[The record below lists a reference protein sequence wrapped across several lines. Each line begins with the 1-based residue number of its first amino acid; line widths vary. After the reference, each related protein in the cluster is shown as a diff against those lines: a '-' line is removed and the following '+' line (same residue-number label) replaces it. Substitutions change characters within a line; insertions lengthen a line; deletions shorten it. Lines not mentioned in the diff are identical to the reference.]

1 MTPVARPDGG
11 RRKLAERELLA
22 GYLAELHPRQLE
34 RLAVTL
40 EQDREAGEYRL
51 PHEEILELLRPWLMS
66 ARLGR
71 FPTTQRMLCMPLED
85 FLSAGDPKLKLPSQI
100 ARPSLASMWHFL
112 TEQVAKDQM
121 AAAGETYR
129 EAAKSGDRERL
140 DDAARVLW
148 RTAAEALAK
157 PVERM
162 GREPAYAQKLV
173 KMLGGTR
180 RAEDLR
186 EMAALFDVADEIETL
201 KRSLPP
207 KPIKRLTDPQVSLV
221 KRVYLEVAEA
231 KPGREPY
238 IVLAV
243 LARLRETPEILKV
256 VHSIAPRLDPAALA
270 TTDLGVVADVV
281 VRQLEGRSEDVE
293 RAVKEATSDVALAD
307 SVDDFVTTYSGTAR
321 QIKPNSR
328 DEWGRR
334 ILKARESVGRT
345 VVDRV
350 LRTASTTVMRGI
362 EPPSPSPS
370 SAAAEAQAPVPM
382 GFDAYPDEAAL
393 TEAEAR
399 AAAVGRLRRHG
410 DALGINNAVHKA
422 VDTLRRKLNEH
433 GERLMK
439 RFDRVAPDRRDY
451 AEAHL
456 MATVRL
462 TELIAGTEEADKLRK
477 EGERALSDA
486 VGRYAYVRQARRPI
500 DDES

>member
-1 MTPVARPDGG
+1 MMAAPVRDGG

-22 GYLAELHPRQLE
+22 GYLAELQPRQLE
-34 RLAVTL
+34 RLAATL
-40 EQDREAGEYRL
+40 EQDREEGEYRL
-51 PHEEILELLRPWLMS
+51 PHEEILELLRPWLTS

-85 FLSAGDPKLKLPSQI
+85 FLSVGDPKLKMPSQI

-112 TEQVAKDQM
+112 TEQVAQDPM
-121 AAAGETYR
+121 AAAGEAYR
-129 EAAKSGDRERL
+129 EAARSGERERL
-140 DDAARVLW
+140 DAAASVLW
-148 RTAAEALAK
+148 QTAAEALSK
-157 PVERM
+157 PVQRM
-162 GREPAYAQKLV
+162 ARDPAYAQKLV

-186 EMAALFDVADEIETL
+186 EMWALFEVADEIEML
-201 KRSLPP
+201 KRNLPP
-207 KPIKRLTDPQVSLV
+207 KPIKHLADPQVALV
-221 KRVYLEVAEA
+221 KRVYLEVAEN

-256 VHSIAPRLDPAALA
+256 VQSIAPRLDPATLA

-281 VRQLEGRSEDVE
+281 VRQLEARSEDVE
-293 RAVKEATSDVALAD
+293 RAVKEAIPDTALAECVD
-307 SVDDFVTTYSGTAR
+307 SFVATYNGTTR
-321 QIKPNSR
+321 QIRPNTR

-334 ILKARESVGRT
+334 ILKAREAVGRT

-350 LRTASTTVMRGI
+350 LRTAPATVLRGI
-362 EPPSPSPS
+362 EPPAP
-370 SAAAEAQAPVPM
+370 AAAAVAPVALRI
-382 GFDAYPDEAAL
+382 DDYPDEAAL
-393 TEAEAR
+393 SQAEAR

-422 VDTLRRKLNEH
+422 VDVLRRKLNEH

-439 RFDRVAPDRRDY
+439 RFDQVAPDLRDY

-462 TELIAGTEEADKLRK
+462 TELIAGTEDADKLRK
-477 EGERALSDA
+477 EGERMLSDA
-486 VGRYAYVRQARRPI
+486 VGRHAYVEHERRPI
-500 DDES
+500 DAEA

>member
-1 MTPVARPDGG
+1 MMAAPVRNGEQ
-11 RRKLAERELLA
+11 RKLAERELLA

-85 FLSAGDPKLKLPSQI
+85 FLSVGDPKLKLPSQI

-112 TEQVAKDQM
+112 TEQIARDAM
-121 AAAGETYR
+121 AAAGEAYR
-129 EAAKSGDRERL
+129 DAAKSGDRDRL
-140 DDAARVLW
+140 NDAAKVLW
-148 RTAAEALAK
+148 RTAADALSK

-162 GREPAYAQKLV
+162 ARDPAYAQKLV

-186 EMAALFDVADEIETL
+186 EMSALFDVADEIETL
-201 KRSLPP
+201 KRNLPP

-281 VRQLEGRSEDVE
+281 VRQLESRSDDVE
-293 RAVKEATSDVALAD
+293 RATKEMTSDIALAD
-307 SVDDFVTTYSGTAR
+307 YVDDFVTTYSGTAR
-321 QIKPNSR
+321 QIRPNSR

-350 LRTASTTVMRGI
+350 LRTAVTTVLRGI
-362 EPPSPSPS
+362 DPQVPS
-370 SAAAEAQAPVPM
+370 AVEAQAPAVP
-382 GFDAYPDEAAL
+382 GFSAYPDEAAL

-422 VDTLRRKLNEH
+422 VDTLRRKLSEH

-439 RFDRVAPDRRDY
+439 RFDQVAPDLRDY

-477 EGERALSDA
+477 DGERALSEA
-486 VGRYAYVRQARRPI
+486 VGRHSNVQQARRPI
-500 DDES
+500 GSEG